1 MSGLTLSLRSPLSA
15 RVDLTGLVTGE
26 WQKAT
31 AVEMAGRAARSADGA
46 ATVGDLFHVDG
57 TPGDTITLRGD
68 LSLADGIGTALAG
81 GSVRIEGDA
90 GDRAGA
96 SMTAGRIEIEG
107 NAGRSAG
114 EGMAGGALVIG
125 GNCGSRA
132 GAAAPGRKRGMTGG
146 EVIILGNAGD
156 EAGASMRRGL
166 IVVGGRT
173 GAFPCSPELPAPSWP
188 AATSAINR
196 RCGTSGGRS
205 SASAR
210 SRRAPL
216 IAMHA
221 ASSRSTSACCCSASG
236 PSRDFRSRSPA
247 SRARS
252 GGTAAIS
259 PNQARERF
267 SHGVTDE
274 GARDERTGPRDR
286 GRRR

>member
-31 AVEMAGRAARSADGA
+31 TVEMAGRAARSADGA

-96 SMTAGRIEIEG
+96 SMTGGRIEVEG

-146 EVIILGNAGD
+146 EIIILGNAGD

-173 GAFPCSPELPAPSWP
+173 GAFPLLTGIAGTLVACGDVGDQPALWNKRGSLVCLGQVTPGPTYRYACSEQPVYLRMLLQRLRAIPGLPLSIARLEG
-188 AATSAINR
+188 TFR
-196 RCGTSGGRS
+196 RYSGDF
-205 SASAR
+205 AE
-210 SRRAPL
+210 
-216 IAMHA
+216 
-221 ASSRSTSACCCSASG
+221 SG
-236 PSRDFRSRSPA
+236 KGEILA
-247 SRARS
+247 W
-252 GGTAAIS
+252 
-259 PNQARERF
+259 
-267 SHGVTDE
+267 SHG
-274 GARDERTGPRDR
+274 
-286 GRRR
+286 